1 MKRLCPEDELFKYEQ
16 ICPLFSIKPEN
27 RPEFSTLDELN
38 VSLGPVMSIK
48 KIIVLIW
55 SFQLST
61 ALLLDSII

>member
-38 VSLGPVMSIK
+38 VS
-48 KIIVLIW
+48 
-55 SFQLST
+55 
-61 ALLLDSII
+61 